1 MRDVD
6 VERLMRAAARAKG
19 DAPLEMPFGFDT
31 RVVAQ
36 WRAQA
41 DAASLGLMRLMRR
54 VAYTAAAIIV
64 FAAAGAYIETER
76 DGDADEPFTN
86 EFAIADATIQEEAG
100 L

>member
-6 VERLMRAAARAKG
+6 LERLMRAAARSQA
-19 DAPLEMPFGFDT
+19 DAPPEMPFGFDT

-41 DAASLGLMRLMRR
+41 DGLTRLLRR
-54 VAYTAAAIIV
+54 IAYTAAAVIV
-64 FAAAGAYIETER
+64 FASAGAYIETER
-76 DGDADEPFTN
+76 DGDTDEPFTN